1 MKKSKNMLGM
11 GKFFFQPF
19 IGRFAKLME
28 WIGDTTG
35 VGARILIGCKMLTK
49 RH

>member
-11 GKFFFQPF
+11 GKFLFQPF

-28 WIGDTTG
+28 WIGDTAG
-35 VGARILIGCKMLTK
+35 VSAKILIGCTMLTK

>member
-11 GKFFFQPF
+11 GKFLFHPF

-28 WIGDTTG
+28 WIGATAG
-35 VGARILIGCKMLTK
+35 VSAKILIGCTMLTK